1 MMPGIF
7 FIRIFE
13 TETGA
18 AADRGRVPART
29 GMHRRSVLR
38 DNKVF
43 YRPPILPWEA
53 EAAFGLGLASGSDCA
68 GAVSGGAETAKASEF
83 SGP

>member
-29 GMHRRSVLR
+29 GMHRRSARR
-38 DNKVF
+38 DSKCF
-43 YRPPILPWEA
+43 SPPILPWEA